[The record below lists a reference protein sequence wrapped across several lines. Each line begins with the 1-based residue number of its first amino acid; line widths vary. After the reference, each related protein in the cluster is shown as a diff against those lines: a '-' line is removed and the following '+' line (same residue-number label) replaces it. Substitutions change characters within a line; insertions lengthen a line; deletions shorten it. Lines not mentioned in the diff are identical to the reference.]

1 MRILVTGASGF
12 LGGHLVERLLRDG
25 YSVRIL
31 LRRASEASWL
41 AGAERI
47 IGDLKCAADVER
59 AAEGCEAVV
68 HCAAVSGYQV
78 RAEDWSQINVEG
90 TRNVVEACQKLGVRR
105 LVHISTF
112 LVTAKPGH
120 AVIDETTAFEAP
132 GTSEYVDSKIAAEK
146 VVGAAQGLE
155 TVILRPGV
163 IYGPRDRTGLPRII
177 DPIKSGRFWFSLGG
191 RNPCHLIYVE
201 NLVDAIVAGLTREGA
216 QGAYFILDQPPVKV
230 GEFIGELA
238 NILGVPR
245 PTRTV
250 PLSVVTLINR
260 VGYRLPRRWRPA
272 NPASRYGMQI
282 FARDLR
288 YSTLKAQRE
297 LGFRSRVG
305 FHEAMTRLAAWL
317 RSEGL

>member
-12 LGGHLVERLLRDG
+12 LGGHVVERLLRDG
-25 YSVRIL
+25 HSVRIL
-31 LRRASEASWL
+31 LRRASEVSWL
-41 AGAERI
+41 ASADRI

-59 AAEGCEAVV
+59 AAEGCDAVA

-78 RAEDWSQINVEG
+78 RPEDWSLVNVEG
-90 TRNVVEACQKLGVRR
+90 TRNVVEACQKLGVGR

-112 LVTAKPGH
+112 LVTAKPEH
-120 AVIDETTAFEAP
+120 ALIDEAMAYEAP
-132 GTSEYVDSKIAAEK
+132 GTSEYVDSKIAAEQI
-146 VVGAAQGLE
+146 VAAAQGLA

-163 IYGPRDRTGLPRII
+163 IYGPRDRAGLPRII

-201 NLVDAIVAGLTREGA
+201 NLVDAIVAALTREEA
-216 QGAYFILDQPPVKV
+216 QGAYFILDQPPVTV
-230 GEFIGELA
+230 SEFIAELA
-238 NILGVPR
+238 NILGAPR

-250 PLSVVTLINR
+250 PLSLVKLINR

-272 NPASRYGMQI
+272 NPAWRYGMQI
-282 FARDLR
+282 FTRDLH
-288 YSTLKAQRE
+288 YSTRKAQRE
-297 LGFRSRVG
+297 LGFRSGVG
-305 FHEAMTRLAAWL
+305 FQEAIARLAAWL